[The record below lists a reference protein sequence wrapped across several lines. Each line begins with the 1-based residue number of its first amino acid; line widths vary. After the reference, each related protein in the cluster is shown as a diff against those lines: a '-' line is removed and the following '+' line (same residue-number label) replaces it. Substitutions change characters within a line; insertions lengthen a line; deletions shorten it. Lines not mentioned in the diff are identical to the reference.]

1 MIKRQN
7 ILYKFE
13 KKMYL
18 LYLLRSEGGNNSYD
32 VDFGK
37 EKKKKRSLSQSSV
50 SLHRGK
56 AQSKANSIKGCHDLE
71 KWWET
76 GIREIILRWCVTSN
90 DKKIY
95 QILSFFP

>member
-37 EKKKKRSLSQSSV
+37 GKKKKKKESKPKLSESTQ
-50 SLHRGK
+50 R
-56 AQSKANSIKGCHDLE
+56 
-71 KWWET
+71 
-76 GIREIILRWCVTSN
+76 
-90 DKKIY
+90 
-95 QILSFFP
+95 

>member
-37 EKKKKRSLSQSSV
+37 GKKKKKRSLSQSSV

-56 AQSKANSIKGCHDLE
+56 AQSKANSITGCHDPE
-71 KWWET
+71 K
-76 GIREIILRWCVTSN
+76 
-90 DKKIY
+90 
-95 QILSFFP
+95 